1 MNQTPR
7 LTRRARWAVPSGAVA
22 AVGVVVAGSVLTTA
36 QAAPALPAR
45 TPAQLIAAIAATK
58 SAPSSLS
65 GTITWN
71 AALGLPE
78 LPSTGGP
85 TSITSLLTGSHTVK
99 IWYARPGQ
107 LRLALPVPLGETD
120 LRVDGRQVWLW
131 ASQTN
136 TATHVVLPAAPALR
150 TGSRHGP
157 VRHARE
163 QWNTQSRGFAPAP
176 ASPNSGEAART
187 SAESFGTPYSVGAIT
202 TPPTP
207 QQVAR
212 QLLAAIGPT
221 TAVSVQSNVVIAGRA
236 AYQLTLAPKNPG
248 SLVGRV
254 SIAVDARRYLPLR
267 VQVFARGS
275 ASPAYQV
282 GYTALS
288 FARPAASNFAF
299 TPPPGAKV
307 KTIRPLAGSLPGALS
322 GHGAGFIA
330 PPGMITCPAVRAPL
344 KGKPTGRRIQPAKCA
359 MAMPG
364 PLAGNGGRH
373 TALPRR
379 MMTCHHI
386 RVQVNGTR
394 KDREILPIK
403 CALVRN
409 GAVLLPTGSLTT
421 SPLRAA
427 MRNLRRA
434 TPRHLTMS
442 QQRQLLKSLRQ
453 NMAGIRRLHLRAG
466 RNPGAGRSAF
476 GWSGYAPGTGPAF
489 PPGLAGAPRVIG
501 SGWTAVAVFPAGGLT
516 SGAAGGAAG
525 ALLRSATP
533 VHGSWGSGRL
543 LRTSLFSVLI
553 TSNGKALIGAVTP
566 SLLYAAAGQ
575 VK

>member
-58 SAPSSLS
+58 SAPSALS

-71 AALGLPE
+71 AALGLPD

-85 TSITSLLTGSHTVK
+85 MSITSLLTGSHTVK

-120 LRVDGRQVWLW
+120 LRVDGRQIWLW
-131 ASQTN
+131 DSQTN
-136 TATHVVLPAAPALR
+136 TATHVVLPAAAALPM
-150 TGSRHGP
+150 GSRPGP
-157 VRHARE
+157 LRHARQ

-187 SAESFGTPYSVGAIT
+187 SAESFGTYSVSGTT

-254 SIAVDARRYLPLR
+254 SIAVDASRYLPLR

-288 FARPAASNFAF
+288 FARPAASNFGF

-344 KGKPTGRRIQPAKCA
+344 KGKPTGRRIGSAKCA
-359 MAMPG
+359 MVMPG
-364 PLAGNGGRH
+364 PLAGHGGGR
-373 TALPRR
+373 TVLPRR

-394 KDREILPIK
+394 KDRVILPAK

-434 TPRHLTMS
+434 TPRHLTLS
-442 QQRQLLKSLRQ
+442 QQRRLLQSLRRDI
-453 NMAGIRRLHLRAG
+453 ARARRLDPGAG

-489 PPGLAGAPRVIG
+489 LPGLAGAPRVIG
-501 SGWTAVAVFPAGGLT
+501 SGWTAVAIFPAGGLT

>member
-7 LTRRARWAVPSGAVA
+7 LTRRARWVVPSGAVA

-36 QAAPALPAR
+36 QAGPALPAR

-58 SAPSSLS
+58 SAPPALS

-71 AALGLPE
+71 AALGLPD
-78 LPSTGGP
+78 LPGTGGP
-85 TSITSLLTGSHTVK
+85 MSITSLLTGSHTVK

-120 LRVDGRQVWLW
+120 LRVDGRQIWLW
-131 ASQTN
+131 DSQTN

-150 TGSRHGP
+150 MGRRDGP
-157 VRHARE
+157 LRQARQ
-163 QWNTQSRGFAPAP
+163 QWNTQSRGFAPASVSP
-176 ASPNSGEAART
+176 DSGGVAPSASGSL
-187 SAESFGTPYSVGAIT
+187 GTTYSIGATT

-307 KTIRPLAGSLPGALS
+307 KTVRPLAGALS
-322 GHGAGFIA
+322 GSAAGFIA

-344 KGKPTGRRIQPAKCA
+344 KGKPTGRRIRSAKCA
-359 MAMPG
+359 TTVPG
-364 PLAGNGGRH
+364 PPAESGGRRNV
-373 TALPRR
+373 LPPPV
-379 MMTCHHI
+379 MVCHHI
-386 RVQVNGTR
+386 RIQVNGTR
-394 KDREILPIK
+394 KDREILPVK
-403 CALVRN
+403 CALAR
-409 GAVLLPTGSLTT
+409 GRAVLLPSGSLTT

-434 TPRHLTMS
+434 TPRHLTLS
-442 QQRQLLKSLRQ
+442 QRRQLLKSLRRD
-453 NMAGIRRLHLRAG
+453 MARARRLYHGAG

-501 SGWTAVAVFPAGGLT
+501 SGWTAVAVFSAGGLT

-553 TSNGKALIGAVTP
+553 TSNGNILIGAVTP
-566 SLLYAAAGQ
+566 SLLYAVAGQ

>member
-36 QAAPALPAR
+36 QAAPVLPAR

-58 SAPSSLS
+58 PAPSALS

-71 AALGLPE
+71 AALGLPD

-85 TSITSLLTGSHTVK
+85 MSITSLLTGSHTVK

-120 LRVDGRQVWLW
+120 LRVDGRQIWLW
-131 ASQTN
+131 DSQTN
-136 TATHVVLPAAPALR
+136 TATHVVPSAAPAR
-150 TGSRHGP
+150 RMGSRHGP
-157 VRHARE
+157 LRDARE
-163 QWNTQSRGFAPAP
+163 QWNTQSRGFAPVS
-176 ASPNSGEAART
+176 ASPDSGDVAPS
-187 SAESFGTPYSVGAIT
+187 SAGAQGTTYSIGAT
-202 TPPTP
+202 PTPPTP

-221 TAVSVQSNVVIAGRA
+221 TAVSVQSNIVIAGRA

-248 SLVGRV
+248 SLIGRV
-254 SIAVDARRYLPLR
+254 SIAVDASRYLPLR

-307 KTIRPLAGSLPGALS
+307 KTVRPLAGPLPGALS

-344 KGKPTGRRIQPAKCA
+344 KGKPTGRRIRPARCTVA
-359 MAMPG
+359 VPV
-364 PLAGNGGRH
+364 PLPVHRGQL
-373 TALPRR
+373 TVLPRR
-379 MMTCHHI
+379 MLTCHHI

-394 KDREILPIK
+394 KDREILPAK

-409 GAVLLPTGSLTT
+409 RAVLLPSGSLTT
-421 SPLRAA
+421 SPLQAA

-434 TPRHLTMS
+434 TPRHLTLS
-442 QQRQLLKSLRQ
+442 QQRRLLQSLRRDI
-453 NMAGIRRLHLRAG
+453 ARARRLDPGAG

-489 PPGLAGAPRVIG
+489 LPGLAGAPRVIG

-516 SGAAGGAAG
+516 GGAAGGAAG

-553 TSNGKALIGAVTP
+553 TSNGQALIGAVTP